1 MKKRKKSIF
10 SHQWQ
15 AFFLTVIAST
25 LTVWV
30 SPVSSQET
38 ETSATIA
45 AITTEEPEIPV
56 DELKLLLKPLTQEE
70 LEVEAK
76 AWQDL
81 LKAKVQEISDA
92 EIAIKRKNRET
103 RKSEEA
109 VDAIEKAQKSLE
121 EAEARKKSASP
132 ESQEVEEAEKNLEA
146 AQKELAKAQEAVEE
160 AVEVK
165 KQSQGTEEATQNLEV
180 VAEAIEDEVNNTD
193 NINSQQELVEKE
205 KQLEALSEQ
214 LEDSSEVASEVKTQL
229 VVGVTEL
236 QQEQTAI
243 ADRFDTVLD
252 EFESKGGKAES
263 FRQYIE
269 SVSGVEIDVTDTEGL
284 WLRIGGWLKSEEGG
298 LRWGKNI
305 GIFSAIVATSV
316 IVAAILGF
324 ITNRSLRILGGVS
337 DPLRQFL
344 VRTVWQTTIGVGV
357 LLGLTALEINLGP
370 ILALVGGTSFIL
382 AFALQ
387 TNIGNLAS
395 GLMIMIYSPFNV
407 GDEVELCG
415 ISGYID
421 SISLAHTKIKGWTG
435 QIITIPN
442 NSVLSSVVINHSAR
456 DTRRVSLQIRVG
468 YSENLSKVEQLLL
481 EIFQSHS
488 LVLDQ
493 PRPSTFAWKFEE
505 YFVDLYVGGWT
516 KTSDYWRVYN
526 ETLHQIKEKFA
537 QEGISIPI
545 PQQNI
550 RFQESTKLS
559 LKPQKNISSVVQLSS
574 NLEKSDAQS

>member
-10 SHQWQ
+10 KHQWQ
-15 AFFLTVIAST
+15 AFCLTVIACT
-25 LTVWV
+25 LTLWG
-30 SPVSSQET
+30 SPASSQESET
-38 ETSATIA
+38 EIT

-76 AWQDL
+76 AWQNL

-121 EAEARKKSASP
+121 EAEAGKKSASP
-132 ESQEVEEAEKNLEA
+132 SSPEAEEAEKNLEA

-165 KQSQGTEEATQNLEV
+165 KQSEGTEEATQNLEV
-180 VAEAIEDEVNNTD
+180 VAEAIEDEASNTD
-193 NINSQQELVEKE
+193 DIDSQQELAEKE
-205 KQLEALSEQ
+205 KQLEALSQQ
-214 LEDSSEVASEVKTQL
+214 LEDSSEEASEVKTQL

-236 QQEQTAI
+236 QQEQTAL

-252 EFESKGGKAES
+252 EFESKGGQAES

-269 SVSGVEIDVTDTEGL
+269 SVSGLEIDVSDTEGL
-284 WLRIGGWLKSEEGG
+284 WLRIAGWLKSEEGG

-305 GIFSAIVATSV
+305 GIFSAIVVTSV

-324 ITNRSLRILGGVS
+324 VTNRSLRIVGGVS
-337 DPLRQFL
+337 DPLRQLL
-344 VRTVWQTTIGVGV
+344 VRTVWQTTVGVGV
-357 LLGLTALEINLGP
+357 LLALTALEINLGP

-395 GLMIMIYSPFNV
+395 GLMIMVYSPFNV

-415 ISGYID
+415 TSGYID
-421 SISLAHTKIKGWTG
+421 SISLAHTKVKGWTG

-442 NSVLSSVVINHSAR
+442 NSVLSSVVINHNAR
-456 DTRRVSLQIRVG
+456 DTRRISLQIRVG

-481 EIFQSHS
+481 DIFKSHP

-493 PRPSTFAWKFEE
+493 PGPSTFAWKFEE
-505 YFVDLYVGGWT
+505 YFVELYVGGWT
-516 KTSDYWRVYN
+516 KTSDYWGVYN
-526 ETLHQIKEKFA
+526 ETIHQIKERFV
-537 QEGISIPI
+537 QEGISIPV
-545 PQQNI
+545 PQQDI
-550 RFQESTKLS
+550 RFQESTQLS
-559 LKPQKNISSVVQLSS
+559 FKPQKNSSSVGQLSS
-574 NLEKSDAQS
+574 NDEQSDAQS